1 MAQTTGYAG
10 PTVSD
15 EKTSPDARGVI
26 YLGCAVRAMIGI
38 VGPRARVLAQSLYSF
53 FLFIISNLNPSLNLN
68 LWPIYSQ
75 MILCHK
81 QYYFGD
87 IFIYYLYFYILPL
100 FIFFLFF
107 LHFYFFK
114 S

>member
-1 MAQTTGYAG
+1 MTGHTG

-15 EKTSPDARGVI
+15 EKTSPGARDII
-26 YLGCAVRAMIGI
+26 YLGCAVGAMIGI
-38 VGPRARVLAQSLYSF
+38 VGPRARVLAQNMYSF

-100 FIFFLFF
+100 FLFSFFSSISIFF
-107 LHFYFFK
+107 
-114 S
+114 